1 MDKVYVVFEDG
12 IEKNEWWLMQA
23 FTTYEEAKDYLGI
36 MYDDECTST
45 YIIVEYSKGTI
56 VTKITENGVG
66 ENETV

>member
-1 MDKVYVVFEDG
+1 MDRVYVVFENG
-12 IEKNEWWLMQA
+12 IETNEWWLLQT
-23 FTTYEEAKDYLGI
+23 FTTYEEAKDYLDV

-56 VTKITENGVG
+56 VTKVTENGVE

>member
-1 MDKVYVVFEDG
+1 MDKVYVVFENG

-56 VTKITENGVG
+56 VTKVTEKGVE
-66 ENETV
+66 ENEIV

>member
-56 VTKITENGVG
+56 VTKITENGVE
-66 ENETV
+66 ENEIV

>member
-1 MDKVYVVFEDG
+1 MNKVYVVFEDG

-56 VTKITENGVG
+56 ITKVTENGVK

>member
-56 VTKITENGVG
+56 VTKVTEKGVE
-66 ENETV
+66 ENEIV